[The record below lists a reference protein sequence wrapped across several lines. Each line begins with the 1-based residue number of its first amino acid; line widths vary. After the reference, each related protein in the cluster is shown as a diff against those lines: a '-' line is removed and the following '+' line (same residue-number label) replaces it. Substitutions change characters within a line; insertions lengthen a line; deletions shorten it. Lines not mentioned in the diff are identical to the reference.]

1 MLTLYNIQLA
11 LGLLQVALIII
22 LSLDGSLVEN
32 LRMMIQVFTM
42 IPRFHSSSDID
53 ALLASF
59 KTGYAVGIVVVVSQT
74 LKISILALAFH
85 LDKIR
90 LMIVS
95 GVIDAINAVLFIV
108 MFAVFIDIAEKHT
121 ATHGDDQVS
130 SIGKSIW
137 YQFCVRHFFG
147 IVLSITSA
155 SVTYFL
161 VSKLRQTYIQQ
172 RN

>member
-1 MLTLYNIQLA
+1 MFTLYNIQLA

-32 LRMMIQVFTM
+32 LRMMIQVFTL
-42 IPRFHSSSDID
+42 IPRFHSSPDID
-53 ALLASF
+53 ALLKSF
-59 KTGYAVGIVVVVSQT
+59 KAGYAVGIVVIVSQT
-74 LKISILALAFH
+74 LKISILSLAFH

-90 LMIVS
+90 LMIIS
-95 GVIDAINAVLFIV
+95 GVIDAVNAALFIV
-108 MFAVFIDIAEKHT
+108 MFAVFVDIAEKHAVT
-121 ATHGDDQVS
+121 QGDDQMS

-147 IVLSITSA
+147 VVLSITSA